1 MIYLLCRRRK
11 KQAMKRRRQMSRVS
25 QIIETMPPSGIRR
38 FFDIVSTMDGVLSL
52 GIGEPDF
59 VTPER
64 IRNACVS
71 SLAQGQTMY
80 TSNHGLLEL
89 RQVISGH
96 ISRVHGVEYN
106 PEKEILITVGV
117 SEALDITL
125 RAILNPGDEV
135 IVFEPS
141 YVSYKPCVVMAGGV
155 AVAVEARS
163 ADGFRVTADIIEH
176 AVTEKTKAILLC
188 YPNNPT
194 GMSLSAEELERIA
207 ALAVKHDLI
216 IISDEIYEKLTYDMS
231 HLSIASL
238 PGMKE
243 RVITL
248 NGFSKAYAMTGWRL
262 GYIAGPVDILNAAV
276 KIHQYVALCAPI
288 MSQTAAIEALKNE
301 GPEVEEMVSEYN
313 RRRHLIHRGLN
324 EIGLEVPMPDGAFYI
339 FPSIKRTGLT
349 SEEFAERLLFEEKVA
364 VVPGTAFG
372 ACGEGYVRCSY
383 SISYERIEEALA
395 RIEKFVRSRE

>member
-1 MIYLLCRRRK
+1 
-11 KQAMKRRRQMSRVS
+11 MSRVS
-25 QIIETMPPSGIRR
+25 QIVEAMPPSGIRR

-59 VTPER
+59 ITPER
-64 IRNACVS
+64 IRNACVA

-89 RQVISGH
+89 RQAISGH
-96 ISRVHGVEYN
+96 ITKVHGVEYN

-125 RAILNPGDEV
+125 RAILNSGDEV
-135 IVFEPS
+135 IVLDPS

-155 AVAVEARS
+155 AVPAETSS
-163 ADGFRVTADIIEH
+163 ADGFRVTADIIES
-176 AVTEKTKAILLC
+176 AITERTKAILLC

-194 GMSLSAEELERIA
+194 GMSLPAEELERIA

-216 IISDEIYEKLTYDMS
+216 VISDEIYEKLTYDMA

-243 RVITL
+243 RVVTL

-288 MSQTAAIEALKNE
+288 MSQTAAVEALKDK
-301 GPEVEEMVSEYN
+301 GSEVEEMVAEYN
-313 RRRHLIHRGLN
+313 RRRRLIHQGLN
-324 EIGLEVPMPDGAFYI
+324 AIGLDVPMPDGAFYI

-383 SISYERIEEALA
+383 STSYERIEEALI
-395 RIEKFVRSRE
+395 RIEKFVRRHKQ

>member
-1 MIYLLCRRRK
+1 
-11 KQAMKRRRQMSRVS
+11 MSRVS
-25 QIIETMPPSGIRR
+25 QIVEAMPPSGIRR

-59 VTPER
+59 ITPER
-64 IRNACVS
+64 IRNACVA

-89 RQVISGH
+89 RQAISGH
-96 ISRVHGVEYN
+96 ITKVHGVEYN

-125 RAILNPGDEV
+125 RAILNSGDEV
-135 IVFEPS
+135 IVLDPS

-155 AVAVEARS
+155 AVPAETSS
-163 ADGFRVTADIIEH
+163 ADGFRVTADIIES
-176 AVTEKTKAILLC
+176 AITERTKAILLC

-194 GMSLSAEELERIA
+194 GMSLPAEELERIA

-216 IISDEIYEKLTYDMS
+216 VISDEIYEKLTYDMA

-243 RVITL
+243 RVVTL

-288 MSQTAAIEALKNE
+288 MSQTAAVEALKDK
-301 GPEVEEMVSEYN
+301 GSEVEEMVAEYN
-313 RRRHLIHRGLN
+313 RRRRLIHQGLN
-324 EIGLEVPMPDGAFYI
+324 AIGLDVPMPDGAFYI

-349 SEEFAERLLFEEKVA
+349 SEKFAESLLFEEKVA

-383 SISYERIEEALA
+383 STSYERIEEALI
-395 RIEKFVRSRE
+395 RIEKFVRRHKQ